1 MNLLLWVFQRALL
14 GICIFSLIQ
23 FFLSL
28 AIVFRL
34 LPVSLR
40 AFRFGLRGLL
50 ILSFRLYRLVLRRLA
65 PLVNQSLNINLLAGI
80 PRVLSTI
87 LLSVF
92 LGTSSFLVIGRD
104 VTGWT
109 VALFLVHGLLVG
121 LTWEE
126 IEAPGGIQL
135 GVRIE

>member
-1 MNLLLWVFQRALL
+1 MLLWLFQRALL
-14 GICIFSLIQ
+14 GLCIFSLIQ

-34 LPVSLR
+34 LPHSLR
-40 AFRFGLRGLL
+40 AFRFALRGLT

-65 PLVNQSLNINLLAGI
+65 PFMNQWLGVDIVVGV
-80 PRVLSTI
+80 PRVLACI
-87 LLSVF
+87 ALSVI
-92 LGTSSFLVIGRD
+92 LGTTFVLVVGRGI
-104 VTGWT
+104 TGWMVT
-109 VALFLVHGLLVG
+109 LFLVHGLLVG
-121 LTWEE
+121 LTWDE